1 MARMDRVLKSL
12 CLFKTRSQATAA
24 CREGRVLLDG
34 APVRASHEVREGQQI
49 VLRDRMGLTETR
61 VVLLAVPERQVPK
74 KEVSSFATVT
84 VHRRAPAGDEDEG
97 SHDG

>member
-1 MARMDRVLKSL
+1 MARLDRLLKSL

-34 APVRASHEVREGQQI
+34 APARPSHEVREGQEI

-61 VVLLAVPERQVPK
+61 VVLLAVPERQVSK
-74 KEVSSFATVT
+74 KDVSSFASVT
-84 VHRRAPAGDEDEG
+84 VHKKAPAYDEDEG
-97 SHDG
+97 THRP